1 MLNTIE
7 RDILV
12 RQDHSSF
19 DQISYVQGTNDIP
32 IIFHIQDYE
41 LESGTAARVYVR
53 RPDGTAE
60 YDIATVNG
68 NDITVDV
75 KTSMFSVVGDNML
88 QVNLFKGED
97 KLATFA
103 ITVHVKKNYA
113 YCTIKS
119 ENVTDIFD
127 QTLAKMEEA
136 TGKANTAAQNIQEKA
151 ERGDF
156 TSTIRIGEVTTGE
169 PGSQASASNS
179 GTDKDAVI
187 DLTIPQGYQGVSMR
201 MAGAWVVG
209 KEYVN
214 NTSYIDL
221 VTYNG
226 GTYGCKQTHTAS
238 EETAPPF
245 EGNEYWQVIA
255 KKGDTGG
262 IENIDTTPIEFE
274 EAEERE
280 NIESGDPLPKGLGKI
295 RKWFS
300 DLRQAAFMN
309 VVNGVTQSVAGQAV
323 LDAAVGKYLDEKKL
337 DISRIV
343 ANRNITEL
351 GFAMDGKTAADWLNE
366 LNGKKIDKNDIN
378 KKVVVTEGYLNISV
392 GDDLKDISYTTPGSY
407 LCASNA
413 TAQAVKNCPLTSAFI
428 LVVQYVGSTNT
439 MQTFYEYK
447 GLKVIRR
454 VYYGTAKDWGT
465 EQEYIP
471 TSQWTYFAP
480 TIGTDWLTG
489 MLQALKQ
496 ATDYTKFEYSHAVS
510 HEGVVYMFKRTN
522 SVVCGGIF
530 VPGAG
535 YGGRVYL
542 IRGIPNESGTWEYKE
557 IL

>member
-41 LESGTAARVYVR
+41 IESGTAARVYVR

-156 TSTIRIGEVTTGE
+156 TSTIQIGEVTTGE
-169 PGSQASASNS
+169 PGSEASANNS
-179 GTDKDAVI
+179 GTGKDAVI
-187 DLTIPQGYQGVSMR
+187 DLKIPRGYQGVSMR
-201 MAGAWVVG
+201 MAGAWEDG
-209 KEYVN
+209 MEYVN
-214 NTSYIDL
+214 DASYIDL
-221 VTYNG
+221 VTYQG
-226 GTYGCKQTHTAS
+226 STYGCKRTHTAS
-238 EETAPPF
+238 EETVPIR
-245 EGNEYWQVIA
+245 EGNEYWQCIA
-255 KKGDTGG
+255 EKGETGD
-262 IENIDTTPIEFE
+262 IENIDTVPIAFE

-280 NIESGDPLPKGLGKI
+280 NIESGDTIPKGLGKI

-300 DLRQAAFMN
+300 DFKQAAFYD
-309 VVNGVTQSVAGQAV
+309 VVNNVLQTEPGQKV
-323 LDAAVGKYLDEKKL
+323 LDAAVGKYLDDKKF
-337 DISRIV
+337 DISRLV
-343 ANRNITEL
+343 ANRNITEP
-351 GFAMDGKTAADWLNE
+351 GFAMDGKTTADWLNE
-366 LNGKKIDKNDIN
+366 LNGKLGAANIPSLTTSILDKALELEGVGLYFYRLGGSNYIGGDLPKINYANGSVLILRRAGNTIVVFLMGSDNDTPLAANYYYVN
-378 KKVVVTEGYLNISV
+378 KWLGWQTYVRTSDLGYIHCIVEVTANNVLKIQDSPTAMNYIPVVVSHSANNNCIDHVFYDNPV
-392 GDDLKDISYTTPGSY
+392 GWMIYSTYTQRVGIRFY
-407 LCASNA
+407 
-413 TAQAVKNCPLTSAFI
+413 KCP
-428 LVVQYVGSTNT
+428 V
-439 MQTFYEYK
+439 
-447 GLKVIRR
+447 
-454 VYYGTAKDWGT
+454 
-465 EQEYIP
+465 
-471 TSQWTYFAP
+471 
-480 TIGTDWLTG
+480 
-489 MLQALKQ
+489 
-496 ATDYTKFEYSHAVS
+496 
-510 HEGVVYMFKRTN
+510 
-522 SVVCGGIF
+522 
-530 VPGAG
+530 
-535 YGGRVYL
+535 
-542 IRGIPNESGTWEYKE
+542 
-557 IL
+557 

>member
-366 LNGKKIDKNDIN
+366 LNGNLIDARNYLYHRWIYYYNNTKTTALDQLNNPGKIFGNKYQPYLIIFYDTVGDSPLFGGVHLVIGYMYETDLYGAQFVLSFAYRLKYRSKIDGN
-378 KKVVVTEGYLNISV
+378 
-392 GDDLKDISYTTPGSY
+392 
-407 LCASNA
+407 
-413 TAQAVKNCPLTSAFI
+413 
-428 LVVQYVGSTNT
+428 
-439 MQTFYEYK
+439 
-447 GLKVIRR
+447 
-454 VYYGTAKDWGT
+454 W
-465 EQEYIP
+465 
-471 TSQWTYFAP
+471 
-480 TIGTDWLTG
+480 TDWTV
-489 MLQALKQ
+489 
-496 ATDYTKFEYSHAVS
+496 VS
-510 HEGVVYMFKRTN
+510 
-522 SVVCGGIF
+522 
-530 VPGAG
+530 
-535 YGGRVYL
+535 
-542 IRGIPNESGTWEYKE
+542 
-557 IL
+557 

>member
-156 TSTIRIGEVTTGE
+156 TSTIQIGEVTTGE
-169 PGSQASASNS
+169 PGSEASANNS
-179 GTDKDAVI
+179 GTGKDAVI
-187 DLTIPQGYQGVSMR
+187 DLKIPRGYQGVSMR
-201 MAGAWVVG
+201 MAGAWEDG
-209 KEYVN
+209 MEYVN
-214 NTSYIDL
+214 DASYIDL
-221 VTYNG
+221 VTYQG
-226 GTYGCKQTHTAS
+226 STYGCKRTHTAS
-238 EETAPPF
+238 EETVPIR
-245 EGNEYWQVIA
+245 EGNEYWQCIA
-255 KKGDTGG
+255 EKGETGD
-262 IENIDTTPIEFE
+262 IENIDTVPIAFE

-280 NIESGDPLPKGLGKI
+280 NIESGDTIPKGLGKI

-300 DLRQAAFMN
+300 DFKQAAFYD
-309 VVNGVTQSVAGQAV
+309 VVNNVLQTEPGQKV
-323 LDAAVGKYLDEKKL
+323 LDAAVGKYLDDKKF
-337 DISRIV
+337 DISRLV
-343 ANRNITEL
+343 ANRNITEP
-351 GFAMDGKTAADWLNE
+351 GFAMDGKTTADWLNE
-366 LNGKKIDKNDIN
+366 LNGNMSKIKI
-378 KKVVVTEGYLNISV
+378 
-392 GDDLKDISYTTPGSY
+392 LKI
-407 LCASNA
+407 
-413 TAQAVKNCPLTSAFI
+413 VK
-428 LVVQYVGSTNT
+428 
-439 MQTFYEYK
+439 
-447 GLKVIRR
+447 
-454 VYYGTAKDWGT
+454 
-465 EQEYIP
+465 
-471 TSQWTYFAP
+471 
-480 TIGTDWLTG
+480 TIGSRSWYRFAKKETSIHDPI
-489 MLQALKQ
+489 
-496 ATDYTKFEYSHAVS
+496 
-510 HEGVVYMFKRTN
+510 
-522 SVVCGGIF
+522 VCGGSGEMGLFFISRTYEHNDNESYLISF
-530 VPGAG
+530 NSS
-535 YGGRVYL
+535 YGGRVTWRCLNSSINRQVLTGLKISLTQGESINIEIYYNSDAMNTLSIFVILNDAEGLSNWTETDL
-542 IRGIPNESGTWEYKE
+542 IPIPEDVKDVSIYNLPTVNDP
-557 IL
+557 